1 MSNKLRLSGWLWPM
15 LLLAS
20 ACAHKRIHP
29 IVDLNELTKT
39 SYHVDT
45 SAYVILK
52 FDEKRDFFFQKPE
65 DFRAATLSAAEVD
78 EMEPLVD
85 SAYRRLAK
93 ELPTNYQSL
102 QRLSMYKRQYV
113 AVINRK
119 GQKEVWVNFFCE
131 APEYWRRGTV
141 DVIDGGACYLQLYI
155 NLTLRTASKLYDN
168 AVA

>member
-1 MSNKLRLSGWLWPM
+1 MSNTLKLSGWLWPM
-15 LLLAS
+15 FFLCG
-20 ACAHKRIHP
+20 ACGSERRHP
-29 IVDLNELTKT
+29 IVDLNALTT
-39 SYHVDT
+39 SSHHVDT
-45 SAYVILK
+45 SAYVILQ
-52 FDEKRDFFFQKPE
+52 FDAKRDYFFQKPE
-65 DFRAATLSAAEVD
+65 DFRAATLCAAEVD

-85 SAYRRLAK
+85 SAYRQLAK

-102 QRLSMYKRQYV
+102 QPLSMYKRQYV

-141 DVIDGGACYLQLYI
+141 DVVDGGACYLQLYI